1 MSLLFSELM
10 RILYS
15 KRGDIILV
23 LHLPGPAFSVI
34 RVSNQNLNG
43 CMVPFPIQRLYANW
57 VLVLPQ
63 LTRSTAVAVIADR
76 TAYDAYIAAGRRL
89 E

>member
-23 LHLPGPAFSVI
+23 LHLPGPAFSVT

-43 CMVPFPIQRLYANW
+43 CMVPFPIPYSACTLTGYYPNWQEARLLLW
-57 VLVLPQ
+57 
-63 LTRSTAVAVIADR
+63 
-76 TAYDAYIAAGRRL
+76 
-89 E
+89 